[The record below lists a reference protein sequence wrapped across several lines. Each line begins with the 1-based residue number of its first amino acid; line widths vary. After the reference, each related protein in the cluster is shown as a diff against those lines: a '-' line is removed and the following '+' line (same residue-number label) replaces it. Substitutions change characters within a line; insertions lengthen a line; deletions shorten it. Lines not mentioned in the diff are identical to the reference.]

1 MFPQI
6 RHCETV
12 SHCLTKPS
20 FQAFP
25 GLAEEAAALLRQE
38 APQDA
43 QIETQMVPSHL
54 PDDAV
59 LELHGLASVV
69 SDEDVRSAMSVYGTV
84 NSAKHAVFDGAPTG
98 VAYVVFAEARH
109 LLAAFAAL
117 SLRPF
122 YFTS

>member
-1 MFPQI
+1 M
-6 RHCETV
+6 
-12 SHCLTKPS
+12 TKPS

-43 QIETQMVPSHL
+43 QIETQMVPSNL

-84 NSAKHAVFDGAPTG
+84 TSAKHAVFDGTPTG
-98 VAYVVFAEARH
+98 VAYVVFAESRH